1 MKWDKTFNFPQD
13 VNSTPFTIF
22 TIIDVTVLLH
32 NVLYIIL
39 HSVRSMNIHS
49 SRKIIKVRFNLD
61 VKLLL
66 SCFDDIPYSD

>member
-32 NVLYIIL
+32 NVCAIYHITFCSLDE
-39 HSVRSMNIHS
+39 HSLFKKNN
-49 SRKIIKVRFNLD
+49 KGLF
-61 VKLLL
+61 
-66 SCFDDIPYSD
+66 